1 MSHDQGPPASRR
13 PIPFARAGDAAGTHT
28 NTTYPAPGGVDREEL
43 DRRIAEMYRDVA
55 NDAGRDLHFPTGRP
69 LAEALGYPAELL
81 GRVPAQA
88 VNSFAGVGYHLGLA
102 RLLPGERVLDLGS
115 GSGMDVFAAASLVGP
130 AASVIGVDITPEQLA
145 KSERV
150 RPGEH
155 VSFRRAR
162 IEELPFEDGSF
173 DAVISNG
180 VVNLS
185 ADKRRVFAEAA
196 RVLRPGGR
204 LALADIVTERR
215 IATRTSCQADL
226 WAACIAGASQRDLYL
241 ADIAAAGLELQV
253 IQANPGYHFRS
264 DRAQRTSDKYGAHSV
279 SLLALKPVPVPRH
292 ISNPNLGGGTRVA
305 QAAWEEGSTKTTSHQ
320 SKRTH
325 PCPRTC
331 TADS

>member
-1 MSHDQGPPASRR
+1 MDP
-13 PIPFARAGDAAGTHT
+13 
-28 NTTYPAPGGVDREEL
+28 EEL
-43 DRRIAEMYRDVA
+43 DRHIAEMYRDVA
-55 NDAGRDLHFPTGRP
+55 NEAGRDLHFPTGRP

-81 GRVPAQA
+81 DRLPAEA

-115 GSGMDVFAAASLVGP
+115 GSGMDVFAAAAQVGP
-130 AASVIGVDITPEQLA
+130 SGSVIGVDITPEQLA
-145 KSERV
+145 KAERL
-150 RPGEH
+150 RRDEH

-215 IATRTSCQADL
+215 DRRAHLVPGRPLGRLHRRGQPERSLPGAHRGRRPR
-226 WAACIAGASQRDLYL
+226 AAGDPGQPRLPLHQRAGAAHEPTSTALTASRCS
-241 ADIAAAGLELQV
+241 
-253 IQANPGYHFRS
+253 RS
-264 DRAQRTSDKYGAHSV
+264 SRYVHPPHLHPD
-279 SLLALKPVPVPRH
+279 
-292 ISNPNLGGGTRVA
+292 LGGGADVA
-305 QAAWEEGSTKTTSHQ
+305 QRLGGGSTNTTTTRR
-320 SKRTH
+320 SK
-325 PCPRTC
+325 
-331 TADS
+331 